1 MMRTHYTPQAELDR
15 WNAYLDLSTF
25 DPTTQGPILANL
37 VGAATWAELRV
48 REDAFVAVRAVTL
61 HTHGIPG
68 SYDLDGL
75 CAIHRHLFQDV
86 YVWAGEPRTVTT
98 GKCEPFA
105 KPEEIAA
112 IMAHLA
118 DRLQQTRQL
127 RGLTEV
133 AVCTEL
139 ARVHHETNLA
149 HPFRLGNGRTQR
161 EFVTALAT
169 ASGHTI
175 DWSMV
180 TGETEATALRRAR
193 RGDLAPLTVLYASAL
208 GQPTPDS
215 GPSARHGFGP
225 GRSAGVWR

>member
-1 MMRTHYTPQAELDR
+1 MIRTHYQPQAELDR
-15 WNAYLDLSTF
+15 WNAYLDPTTF

-75 CAIHRHLFQDV
+75 SAIHRHLFQDV

-105 KPEEIAA
+105 KPQEIAV
-112 IMAHLA
+112 IMAHVA
-118 DRLQQTRQL
+118 DRVQQARLL
-127 RGLTEV
+127 RGLNEV
-133 AVCTEL
+133 AVCAEL

-175 DWSMV
+175 DWSTI
-180 TGETEATALRRAR
+180 TGETEATALSRAR

-208 GQPTPDS
+208 GLLTQDS
-215 GPSARHGFGP
+215 GPSARHGFVP
-225 GRSAGVWR
+225 VRSAGVWR